1 MSLENLYSNNVKRK
15 KTELIKLRNDRAK
28 YTKDLSDASQK
39 ILRAERQLKNT
50 RSSSTMNS
58 KINEINR
65 ESKKKSEAEKRISE
79 CDAKIAKKEK
89 ELDKE
94 ETKLLKEQAKI
105 QKNRDIE
112 INSNYTQLKTD
123 INLQKNSTAQLY
135 EEIKKIN
142 NGTIIAVSS
151 NLTERVNANTAS
163 YIASKA
169 ALEVITKQLAYELGQ
184 YNTNCNSISPGVFF
198 SKMSSNISTEKMEEI
213 KRNTPLN
220 RIIDE
225 TEIKD
230 VILTMLEDKMSWI
243 TGQNIIADGGN
254 TIGF

>member
-89 ELDKE
+89 ELDVFTKE
-94 ETKLLKEQAKI
+94 KEVQKKLLTDVNEAIDHGDSELNVKLE
-105 QKNRDIE
+105 
-112 INSNYTQLKTD
+112 NY
-123 INLQKNSTAQLY
+123 
-135 EEIKKIN
+135 
-142 NGTIIAVSS
+142 
-151 NLTERVNANTAS
+151 
-163 YIASKA
+163 SKA
-169 ALEVITKQLAYELGQ
+169 K
-184 YNTNCNSISPGVFF
+184 
-198 SKMSSNISTEKMEEI
+198 
-213 KRNTPLN
+213 
-220 RIIDE
+220 
-225 TEIKD
+225 KD
-230 VILTMLEDKMSWI
+230 
-243 TGQNIIADGGN
+243 
-254 TIGF
+254 